1 MQAKKFWAVLLAA
14 ILIVSCLS
22 GCSSDG
28 GSNAGDSSTAGTTS
42 QAEPGGDSQ
51 AVDES
56 DPYAAGDFTYPMD
69 GTVTLSINMTP
80 TAEEELPEWVK
91 GHYFWDVIQEKTGV
105 NLEFIGS
112 ASSPQET
119 SEAFS
124 LLLTSGE
131 YPDIMQ
137 ANWITF
143 KGGPAAAINDGYI
156 IPLNDYT
163 EYFPALT
170 ALLEENEEYNK
181 MVSMDDG
188 TWFCFPH
195 LKRDESQIGTGF
207 AIRQDFLDQ
216 IGEDV
221 PVTIDDWYNVLT
233 KFKNELNLT
242 APLTFESRW
251 LFLEYATAGLSSPW
265 GVCYP
270 FYMDGDTVKF
280 GPLEEG
286 YKEFV
291 TEMAKWYSEGLIDRD
306 LAAVDKST
314 VQSKFASGEAG
325 IALQQIRNIQ
335 NCIVANEG
343 DPNYKVTGLNTPV
356 MNEGDE
362 PQMSHYTNTFD
373 GGCATSI
380 STQCENIGAAAR
392 FLDYAYTEEGSLFE
406 TYGEEGFSWDYVDG
420 VPTFK
425 EIITNNPETPD
436 SQAARYFVSNYQ
448 NWSIR
453 VIDAMSHLQPETL
466 EIQKTFFAH
475 MEDYAYPTVTYTD
488 EEVDTVSEWNDI
500 DTTCRERILGFI
512 LGNEDLSNWDSFIA
526 EVESMGIQDVLAV
539 RQAAY
544 DRYQAR

>member
-1 MQAKKFWAVLLAA
+1 MKKTWAILLAM
-14 ILIVSCLS
+14 ILTVSCLA
-22 GCSSDG
+22 GCGGDGQESSK
-28 GSNAGDSSTAGTTS
+28 SVESSKSESSEES
-42 QAEPGGDSQ
+42 QAADP
-51 AVDES
+51 S
-56 DPYAAGDFTYPMD
+56 DPYAAADFTYPMD

-80 TAEEELPEWVK
+80 NDGAEIPKWAE

-112 ASSPQET
+112 TSAALET

-143 KGGPAAAINDGYI
+143 KGGPATAINDHYI
-156 IPLNDYT
+156 IPLNDYKQ
-163 EYFPALT
+163 YFPALAT
-170 ALLEENEEYNK
+170 LLEENADYNK

-207 AIRQDFLDQ
+207 AVRQDFLDQ

-221 PVTIDDWYNVLT
+221 PQTIEEWYNVLSR
-233 KFKNELNLT
+233 FKNELNLS

-270 FYMDGDTVKF
+270 FFLDGDTVKF

-291 TEMAKWYSEGLIDRD
+291 TEMAQWYAEGLIDKD

-314 VQSKFASGEAG
+314 VQSKFASGESG
-325 IALQQIRNIQ
+325 IALQQIRQIQ

-343 DPNYKVTGLNTPV
+343 DANYKVTGLNSPV

-373 GGCATSI
+373 GGYATSI

-392 FLDYAYTEEGSLFE
+392 FLDYAYTEEGALFE

-425 EIITNNPETPD
+425 EIITNNAETPD
-436 SQAARYFVSNYQ
+436 AQAARYFVSNYQ

-488 EEVDTVSEWNDI
+488 EEVDTIAEWNDI
-500 DTTCRERILGFI
+500 DTTCRERILNFI
-512 LGNEDLSNWDSFIA
+512 LGNEDQSNWDSFIS
-526 EVESMGIQDVLAV
+526 EIEGMGIQDVLAV

-544 DRYQAR
+544 DRYKAR